1 LGLLTAADVTAAAAE
16 EALEAFPPLTYKY
29 YVRIVLL
36 VEMMGQLTA
45 LTAVAVE
52 AAAGVAT
59 EALAKTAA
67 ADYIIS

>member
-1 LGLLTAADVTAAAAE
+1 
-16 EALEAFPPLTYKY
+16 LEAFPPLTYKY